1 MSWWLIPSII
11 GVIAAAIALGLL
23 ISYFILKRQNR
34 PWPFSHK
41 SASIRVKGG
50 TTDVPAAANPIDGT
64 AEGKTK
70 GSSALIELEGNLE
83 IATGPATNGLVKFQM
98 EVWNTRRSEFD
109 ILDSALLGELTEAY
123 VDMILAN
130 NIVCMTTEPGQSSQN
145 LTDNY
150 AKLSNKVAERLKRIM
165 PDIREK
171 F

>member
-41 SASIRVKGG
+41 SASIRVDEE
-50 TTDVPAAANPIDGT
+50 TSEVNLIDRT
-64 AEGKTK
+64 AEENTGS
-70 GSSALIELEGNLE
+70 SSALIELENNLE